1 MAAKMTT
8 KFVFT
13 FFLLLINITLSSLT
27 TPSAIGPADVENTEE
42 RHVLAEHKTD
52 SVTILMLLGLLM
64 LTILTIWLFKHKR
77 LRFVHES
84 GLSLIYGI

>member
-42 RHVLAEHKTD
+42 RHVLATKRENVPSK
-52 SVTILMLLGLLM
+52 SWSGISAVFLMESA
-64 LTILTIWLFKHKR
+64 LTSHGSSKSNKKPSDGRGF
-77 LRFVHES
+77 S
-84 GLSLIYGI
+84 D